1 MHQSAFQPYLDDPD
15 NAERLVI
22 RMDENLPEIHVD
34 INFMNM
40 TSNLVRIALTHDGP
54 GYVHITLRHT
64 DERCILTVRDE
75 GTGIPKA

>member
-1 MHQSAFQPYLDDPD
+1 MHQSAFQPYWDDPD
-15 NAERLVI
+15 NAEHLDI

-40 TSNLVRIALTHDGP
+40 TSNLVRNTLTHDGP